1 MIGHKNRMMLGG
13 PMGLALLMSAS
24 FALAH
29 GDEDHGAAPPPPAG
43 VSLPPR
49 MEATSD
55 SFELVAAATADDLT
69 IWIDGF
75 ADNVPVTDATV
86 SVTLDGKSIAAT
98 AKNGVY
104 EVSDHGL
111 RKAGKHELSF
121 LIGRSGTFE
130 SLSGDLTVPNAP
142 AGASAGAALWK
153 WLGVAAIV
161 ALALVGGWYWRR
173 RRGSALAL
181 SALIG
186 AHLLLG
192 IPAGPAPVA
201 AHGDEDG
208 GNGGAAPPSGAGE
221 AATRAADGKLF
232 VPKSVQRIIGVRT
245 VLTVA
250 GDAQPVTS
258 LTGRV
263 VADPT
268 RGGLIQS
275 ATGGRLDAPAS
286 GLPIIGQAVR
296 KGQVLGF
303 VEPPLQAIDRADIAR
318 ELSDLDQQ
326 IALAANSAARLR
338 RLEGVV
344 PRRQIE
350 EAAITLQGLQRRRAA
365 LGRARAA
372 REVLVSPI
380 DGVVASSSV
389 RVGQVV
395 AAQVTLFEIADRSRL
410 FVEADLFDR
419 RSLAPGAKA
428 VGRAADGTAFDLVFE
443 GAGLVDHG
451 RAAPALFRVMGVPA
465 NLRIGEPITIDA
477 PLGAPVAGVIVPRT
491 ALITSPNSLPSV
503 FVKSHAESLEQ
514 RSVTSAPVDA
524 GRVALLS
531 NVRPNERVVTAGAA
545 LLGQVR

>member
-1 MIGHKNRMMLGG
+1 MLGG
-13 PMGLALLMSAS
+13 LIGLAMLVSAS
-24 FALAH
+24 LALAH

-75 ADNVPVTDATV
+75 ADNVPVTDASV

-104 EVSDHGL
+104 AVSDDGL

-121 LIGRSGTFE
+121 LVSRGGSFE
-130 SLSGDLTVPNAP
+130 SLSGDLTVPTAP
-142 AGASAGAALWK
+142 ADVGAGTALWK
-153 WLGVAAIV
+153 WLGVAALV
-161 ALALVGGWYWRR
+161 ALAIVGGWYWRR

-181 SALIG
+181 GVLLG
-186 AHLLLG
+186 AQLLFG

-201 AHGDEDG
+201 AHGDEDE
-208 GNGGAAPPSGAGE
+208 AVAPSGAGE
-221 AATRAADGKLF
+221 VAARTADGKLF

-263 VADPT
+263 VADRT

-275 ATGGRLDAPAS
+275 ATGGRVGAPAS

-303 VEPPLQAIDRADIAR
+303 IEPPLQAIDRADIAR

-350 EAAITLQGLQRRRAA
+350 EAVITLQGLQRRRAA

-395 AAQVTLFEIADRSRL
+395 AAETTLFEIADRSRL
-410 FVEADLFDR
+410 FVEANLFDR

-428 VGRAADGTAFDLVFE
+428 VGRTADGTTFDLVFE
-443 GAGLVDHG
+443 GAGLVDRG
-451 RAAPALFRVMGVPA
+451 RAAPALFRVAGVPA

-491 ALITSPNSLPSV
+491 ALISSPNSLPSV

>member
-1 MIGHKNRMMLGG
+1 MIGHKNRTILGG
-13 PMGLALLMSAS
+13 LMGLALLTSAS
-24 FALAH
+24 LALAH

-104 EVSDHGL
+104 AVSDDVL
-111 RKAGKHELSF
+111 RKPGKHELSF
-121 LIGRSGTFE
+121 LVSRSGNFE
-130 SLSGDLTVPNAP
+130 SLSGDLTVPTAP
-142 AGASAGAALWK
+142 TDASTGAALWK

-161 ALALVGGWYWRR
+161 ALALAGGWYWRR
-173 RRGSALAL
+173 QRGSALAL
-181 SALIG
+181 SVLIG
-186 AHLLLG
+186 AQLLFG
-192 IPAGPAPVA
+192 IPAGLAPVA

-208 GNGGAAPPSGAGE
+208 AAAPSGAGE
-221 AATRAADGKLF
+221 AATRTAVGKLF

-275 ATGGRLDAPAS
+275 ATGGRVGAPAS
-286 GLPIIGQAVR
+286 GLPIIGQVVR

-303 VEPPLQAIDRADIAR
+303 IEPPLQAIDRADIAR

-372 REVLVSPI
+372 REVLISPI

-395 AAQVTLFEIADRSRL
+395 AAQATLFEIADRSRL
-410 FVEADLFDR
+410 FVEANLFDR

-428 VGRAADGTAFDLVFE
+428 VGRTADGTTFDLVFE
-443 GAGLVDHG
+443 GAGLVDRG
-451 RAAPALFRVMGVPA
+451 RAAPALFRVAGVPA

-477 PLGAPVAGVIVPRT
+477 PLGAPVTGVIVPRT
-491 ALITSPNSLPSV
+491 ALISSPNSLPSV

-514 RSVTSAPVDA
+514 RTVTAAPVDA

-531 NVRPNERVVTAGAA
+531 NVKPNERVVTAGAA